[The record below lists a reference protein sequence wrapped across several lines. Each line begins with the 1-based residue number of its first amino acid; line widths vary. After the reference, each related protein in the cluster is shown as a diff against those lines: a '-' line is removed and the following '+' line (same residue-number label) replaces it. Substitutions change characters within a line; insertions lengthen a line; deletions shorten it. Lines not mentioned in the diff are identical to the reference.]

1 LSAPTATDTAAG
13 AGAGAASSAT
23 GAAAPAQPTTT
34 RLTILTGRRM
44 TDVVLPSAAPIET
57 YIDDTVA
64 VLAEILGETPA
75 DVLAGFD
82 FAAQGAWTFARPG
95 APPLQADQS
104 LDEAVVVDGS
114 LLTLVPVSRTERY
127 RPLVEDVIDAIAV
140 LDESPEFD
148 RAALNRFVGVAVPG
162 LALAVTVIAGLAW
175 GNTGRQV
182 WWPLA
187 LGIAGFVFLVGSW
200 AAGKFYKN
208 ANFSESLLATAF
220 PLIVVAVGLA
230 IPRPRGVTSLGPPQ
244 LAGAAAAV
252 LFLTLVTRGGPRRRI
267 ELASFGAVTAIAVTA
282 ATVGWGYGWQH
293 WIPAGAIVFGLFTV
307 TNAAKLTVVVARIAL
322 PPIPAP
328 GETVEHDELLDAV
341 AGDEDSADKETR
353 TWQAIMASVPNSSLR
368 LSERSNL
375 AKRLLIGFVT
385 SGTLL
390 LAVGVIAL
398 LVRGHFFVH
407 SLVVAGL
414 VTVMCAFRARLYAE
428 RWCAWSLLA
437 AAVVIPIGVTARL
450 SIWSPH
456 SAWLF
461 LTILCAAGLVALAV
475 VGAAAG
481 IRRITPVMKRTL
493 EMFDGAIVAAILPL
507 LLWISGIYDTVRNI
521 QF

>member
-1 LSAPTATDTAAG
+1 LSAPTASDTAAG
-13 AGAGAASSAT
+13 PGTAVAPAAGAV
-23 GAAAPAQPTTT
+23 APAKPATT
-34 RLTILTGRRM
+34 RVTILTGRRM

-64 VLAEILGETPA
+64 VLADVIGETTA
-75 DVLAGFD
+75 DILAGFD

-104 LDEAVVVDGS
+104 LDDAVVVDGS

-148 RAALNRFVGVAVPG
+148 RAALNRFVGVAIPAVS
-162 LALAVTVIAGLAW
+162 LAVTVIAALAW
-175 GNTGRQV
+175 GHTGQHV
-182 WWPLA
+182 WWPLG
-187 LGIAGFVFLVGSW
+187 LGIAGIVFLLGSW
-200 AAGKFYKN
+200 TANRFYRN
-208 ANFSESLLATAF
+208 VNFSESLLATAF

-230 IPRPRGVTSLGPPQ
+230 IPRPRGVAALGPPQ
-244 LAGAAAAV
+244 FAGAAAAV
-252 LFLTLVTRGGPRRRI
+252 LFLTLLTRGGPRRRT
-267 ELASFGAVTAIAVTA
+267 ELASFTAVAAIAVTA
-282 ATVGWGYGWQH
+282 AAVAWGYGWQH
-293 WIPAGAIVFGLFTV
+293 WLPAGAIVFGLFTV

-328 GETVEHDELLDAV
+328 GETVDHEELLDAV
-341 AGDEDSADKETR
+341 AADESSADKETA
-353 TWQAIMASVPNSSLR
+353 TWQAIMASVPASSLR
-368 LSERSNL
+368 LTERSHL
-375 AKRLLIGFVT
+375 AKQLLIGFVT
-385 SGTLL
+385 AGTVF
-390 LAVGVIAL
+390 LAAGVIAVL
-398 LVRGHFFVH
+398 TRGHFFIH
-407 SLVVAGL
+407 TLVVAAL

-437 AAVVIPIGVTARL
+437 AAVAIPIGVTTRL
-450 SIWSPH
+450 CIWYPYST
-456 SAWLF
+456 WLF
-461 LTILCAAGLVALAV
+461 LTILCAASLVALVV

-493 EMFDGAIVAAILPL
+493 ELFDGAVIAAILPL
-507 LLWISGIYDTVRNI
+507 LLWIAGIYDTVRNI